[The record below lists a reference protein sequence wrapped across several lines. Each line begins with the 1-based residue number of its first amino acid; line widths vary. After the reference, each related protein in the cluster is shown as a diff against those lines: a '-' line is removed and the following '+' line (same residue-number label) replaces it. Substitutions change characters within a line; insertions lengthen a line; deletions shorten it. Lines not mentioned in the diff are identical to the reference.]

1 MGQVT
6 ITLNARSYKLR
17 CGDGEEARL
26 LDLAAYVQ
34 TRLDKLTDEFGQV
47 GDERILVMTTLM
59 IADDLFDAREAMTGL
74 QGTPAPPPVPL
85 LAIAQLPPDLPTE
98 PSVEHPSVAVDDAA
112 GDGQMVEEAE
122 GGAVHETAL
131 NRPARRSET
140 PVSINERLAEARE
153 SALLHSGDRKP

>member
-59 IADDLFDAREAMTGL
+59 IADELFDAREAMTGL

-85 LAIAQLPPDLPTE
+85 LAIAY
-98 PSVEHPSVAVDDAA
+98 AV
-112 GDGQMVEEAE
+112 
-122 GGAVHETAL
+122 
-131 NRPARRSET
+131 
-140 PVSINERLAEARE
+140 
-153 SALLHSGDRKP
+153 